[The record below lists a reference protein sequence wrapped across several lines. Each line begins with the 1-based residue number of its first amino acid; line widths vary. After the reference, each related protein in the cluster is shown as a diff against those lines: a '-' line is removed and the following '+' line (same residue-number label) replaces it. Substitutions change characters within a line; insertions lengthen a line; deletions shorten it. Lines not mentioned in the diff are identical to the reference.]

1 MSVDAPIGRQEGQ
14 RLEFKGR
21 ASLDN
26 LDKIVRETV
35 AMLNAE
41 GGEIWVGVREE
52 QEVAVAIEGVDEPDL
67 QRARLRDA
75 LADLVDPPPTGD
87 EVGVEIVG
95 QEIKTLRVRVSPQP
109 GHRPYALRR
118 GHRLE
123 FPLRYD
129 DRWRPMT
136 RAEIE
141 EAFTTRLRQAAGRST
156 AVEPAVAELTL
167 LADQHQILRERA
179 TILWLGIEPIVP
191 SDPLDFERLL
201 SSGLLDDPTLIGDR
215 RAGINVYLT
224 RLGSLRDEPSQP
236 SAGYR
241 RERGWLM
248 VGTGSPFQ
256 LEIGRT
262 GALRSTVRF
271 DEHPFAFP
279 AEPDGSPFPELRE
292 AHLLNPKALLEY
304 PTSFFRFWK
313 ALVHRGFLPREP
325 DDQVFASLALVDLEG
340 WYLRPGPTHPAWD
353 YPLGLRLPPP
363 ALQQRPRP
371 FTEGRSFVGPVLR
384 LQRSEILAS
393 PDRCAFRL
401 AAPLFAAFG
410 WRSDEIPFFDR
421 AAGRLTP

>member
-1 MSVDAPIGRQEGQ
+1 MNVDAPIGMREDQ

-26 LDKIVRETV
+26 LDKIVREAV

-52 QEVAVAIEGVDEPDL
+52 QEIAVAIEGVDEPDL
-67 QRARLRDA
+67 QRGRLRDA
-75 LADLVDPPPTGD
+75 LTDLIDPPPTAD
-87 EVGVEIVG
+87 EVKVEIVG
-95 QEIKTLRVRVSPQP
+95 KEIKTLRVRVSPHP

-123 FPLRYD
+123 FPIRYD
-129 DRWRPMT
+129 DRLRPMT
-136 RAEIE
+136 RTEIE
-141 EAFTTRLRQAAGRST
+141 EAFTAELRQTAGRSR
-156 AVEPAVAELTL
+156 AVEPAPAERSL
-167 LADQHQILRERA
+167 LADRELVLRQRA
-179 TILWLGIEPIVP
+179 TSLWLGIEPALP
-191 SDPLDFERLL
+191 SGPLDFADLL
-201 SSGLLDDPTLIGDR
+201 GSGLLDEPTLIGDR
-215 RAGINVYLT
+215 RAGINIYLT
-224 RLGSLRDEPSQP
+224 RLGSLRDEPSQ
-236 SAGYR
+236 R
-241 RERGWLM
+241 QERDWLK

-256 LEIGRT
+256 LNIGRT

-279 AEPDGSPFPELRE
+279 PEPDGSPFPELRE

-313 ALVHRGFLPREP
+313 ALVNRDFLPGEP
-325 DDQVFASLALVDLEG
+325 DERVFASLALVNLEG
-340 WYLRPGPTHPAWD
+340 WYLRPGPNHPAWN

-401 AAPLFAAFG
+401 AEPVFAAFG
-410 WRSDEIPFFDR
+410 WLPDEIPFFDR
-421 AAGRLTP
+421 VAGRLTP